1 MGRGLGPIEQRP
13 APAPGPDVADSGGMS
28 PREEELQAWLHDYI
42 QKNGGVAGTI
52 HLRGAGDLEL
62 KAAVNIPPKV
72 VEVVRTIPRGK
83 GMAGL
88 AWERDQPVHTCNL
101 KDDKTGDVR
110 PGAKAVDANAAVAIP
125 IHARSGEFR
134 GVVGIAYMGEREL
147 SSSELESLTK
157 QAEALP

>member
-1 MGRGLGPIEQRP
+1 
-13 APAPGPDVADSGGMS
+13 V
-28 PREEELQAWLHDYI
+28 
-42 QKNGGVAGTI
+42 
-52 HLRGAGDLEL
+52 HLRGAASEAPLEL

-72 VEVVRTIPRGK
+72 KEIVAAIPKGK

-125 IHARSGEFR
+125 IHDAGGAIR
-134 GVVGIAYMGEREL
+134 GVVGIAYMGERDITET
-147 SSSELESLTK
+147 ELETLRE
-157 QAEALP
+157 QAERLPG

>member
-1 MGRGLGPIEQRP
+1 
-13 APAPGPDVADSGGMS
+13 V
-28 PREEELQAWLHDYI
+28 
-42 QKNGGVAGTI
+42 
-52 HLRGAGDLEL
+52 HLREPSGDAPLAL

-72 VEVVRTIPRGK
+72 KEIVAAIPKGK

-125 IHARSGEFR
+125 IHDGSGAIR
-134 GVVGIAYMGEREL
+134 GVVGIAYMGERDITEAEL
-147 SSSELESLTK
+147 AKLRE
-157 QAEALP
+157 QAERIPG